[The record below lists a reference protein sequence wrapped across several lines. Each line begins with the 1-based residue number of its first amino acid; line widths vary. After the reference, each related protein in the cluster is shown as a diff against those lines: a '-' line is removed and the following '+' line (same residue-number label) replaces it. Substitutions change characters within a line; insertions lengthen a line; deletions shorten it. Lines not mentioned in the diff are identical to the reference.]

1 VQLLKTSVRVFF
13 VQRNGT
19 KNVSRT
25 VFNEIFLVLDTIFY
39 RKSLEL
45 TKNYHQ
51 KLITPNGLKK
61 VLKDHLLVNI
71 VMIYYAKMK
80 CLDNFYKNY
89 VSMWLRK
96 QINELH
102 PTG

>member
-1 VQLLKTSVRVFF
+1 MVKMKLIKITRWVQLLKTSVRVFF

-51 KLITPNGLKK
+51 KLITPNGLVFNKYRFSEK
-61 VLKDHLLVNI
+61 LATN
-71 VMIYYAKMK
+71 
-80 CLDNFYKNY
+80 
-89 VSMWLRK
+89 
-96 QINELH
+96 
-102 PTG
+102 

>member
-1 VQLLKTSVRVFF
+1 MVKMKLIKITRWVQLLKTSVRVFF

-51 KLITPNGLKK
+51 KLITPNGL
-61 VLKDHLLVNI
+61 
-71 VMIYYAKMK
+71 
-80 CLDNFYKNY
+80 
-89 VSMWLRK
+89 R
-96 QINELH
+96 
-102 PTG
+102 